1 MTVTSSPA
9 SNIRSPSASAGLGA
23 TRRSGLAAVIV
34 LGPLSI
40 AVLRAL
46 LPYNTTDNAAT
57 VTAKVAAHQSAQSAT
72 LWLTLIAMITLVPGV
87 IAVGLLAT
95 RHSRILGTWGMA
107 VAVASFSL
115 LWATTSI
122 DFAALAG
129 AQAGVGANTTAA
141 VLDNLTASPQMTVAT
156 TAFIIGHILGTVL
169 LGLALL
175 RTRAI
180 PAWAAWALIISQPLH
195 FVFAVIAPV
204 RALDAAA
211 WGLTTIGFAAAAY
224 AITIRPRKAAR

>member
-1 MTVTSSPA
+1 MTITSTPA
-9 SNIRSPSASAGLGA
+9 SITRDTGAGLGA
-23 TRRSGLAAVIV
+23 ARGAALAAVVV

-46 LPYNTTDNAAT
+46 LPYNTTDSAAT
-57 VTAKVAAHQSAQSAT
+57 ITAKVAAHQGTQNAT

-95 RHSRILGTWGMA
+95 RHARILGTWGMA
-107 VAVASFSL
+107 LAVASFSL
-115 LWATTSI
+115 LWATTSV

-129 AQAGVGANTTAA
+129 ARSGIGAGTTTAL
-141 VLDNLTASPQMTVAT
+141 LDNLNASPPMAVAT
-156 TAFIIGHILGTVL
+156 TAFITGHILGTIL
-169 LGLALL
+169 IGIALL
-175 RTRAI
+175 RARAI
-180 PAWAAWALIISQPLH
+180 PAWAAWALTISQPLH

-224 AITIRPRKAAR
+224 TITTKPRETAP